1 MQNIFIKVSGDL
13 YKHDSFLDFVSS
25 VSKEG
30 HVVVCVG
37 GGTQINAALQENGF
51 ALSEHGPLGR
61 ELLSIEEKQIARN
74 VLERN
79 QAELQNI
86 LVEKGIVANVIIPV
100 LDIGSV
106 TCHVN
111 GDEMLKAVY
120 LGFDRLCIVTLK
132 ERLLKKQ
139 EQFKGL
145 PKIQPVGL

>member
-1 MQNIFIKVSGDL
+1 MKNIFIKVSGDL
-13 YKHDSFLDFVSS
+13 YKQDSFIEYVSLI
-25 VSKEG
+25 SKEG
-30 HVVVCVG
+30 YVVVCVG
-37 GGTQINAALQENGF
+37 GGTQINNALEKKGF
-51 ALSEHGPLGR
+51 TLSKHGPLGR

-74 VLERN
+74 MLEEN

-120 LGFDRLCIVTLK
+120 LGFDRLCVITLK
-132 ERLLKKQ
+132 ERVDKKK
-139 EQFKGL
+139 EQFKDL
-145 PKIQPVGL
+145 NKIEVVGL